1 MRTNEE
7 IIAAQDEDIK
17 NLVKQ
22 VQDLTTLLDDVKE
35 SCVFNIDPA
44 VIKSSFKVNYFYFGQ
59 GYIYRCHLMAITYN
73 MYSNKFEARYT
84 ITGMF
89 TIKTKRYDY
98 YNGHRNFKSVYNY
111 TDALTLLSKRL
122 KKAVAFNDPAL
133 IDHLNAANKFIMYNR
148 DFTNNR
154 SFDEDVH
161 QGVIHF

>member
-22 VQDLTTLLDDVKE
+22 VQDLTTLIDVVKE
-35 SCVFNIDPA
+35 NCGFNVDTDA
-44 VIKSSFKVNYFYFGQ
+44 IKSSFKENYFYFGQ

-73 MYSNKFEARYT
+73 MYSDKFEARYT
-84 ITGMF
+84 ITGLF
-89 TIKTKRYDY
+89 TIKTKTYEH

-122 KKAVAFNDPAL
+122 KRAVASNDPAL
-133 IDHLNAANKFIMYNR
+133 IDQLNAANKFIMYNI
-148 DFTNNR
+148 DFTNNKR
-154 SFDEDVH
+154 FEEDLR
-161 QGVIHF
+161 QGVINF